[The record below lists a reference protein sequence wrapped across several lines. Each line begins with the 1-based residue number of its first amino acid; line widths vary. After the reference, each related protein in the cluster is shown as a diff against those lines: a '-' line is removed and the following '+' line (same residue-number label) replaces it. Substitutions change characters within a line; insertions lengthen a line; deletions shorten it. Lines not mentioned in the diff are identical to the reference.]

1 MQKLRKSH
9 VKVAKVAKI
18 TRKDKKARLFYG
30 IAAGGRGQACDRK
43 KNYKKGLAS

>member
-18 TRKDKKARLFYG
+18 TRKDKKALFLRNCS
-30 IAAGGRGQACDRK
+30 GRGRATEK
-43 KNYKKGLAS
+43 KKLQKGLAH